1 MTSSCTLTQ
10 LPTVSCPTPQVVL
23 SIGLLSLGVWV
34 SPSWVPIEGV
44 TNSAAQAASSPIG
57 RVNLGHLSLVELN
70 ELRSLNTAETDNT
83 SFTLLR
89 ETAGNDTFKSNALN
103 SSNANSHTPSLQ
115 TPTREIFFYHATPAP
130 QNQFALLPGAAV
142 LAADVPTNGQFSL
155 VSEQV
160 MSAIATLAPNEPAN
174 TAQNTVDLAWIEEL
188 LTAEFNNSAQYAQYI
203 DTEATA
209 HSPVAT
215 TAVVDI
221 FEDLALGEPLFEGVA
236 FENVPPQ
243 SPSASS
249 LQTKGN
255 THATAMD
262 TEPLSPQSSAHGPK
276 IIDLWVENLVQEQL
290 PETNVGELLQ
300 AAWNDQIE
308 LALSHTNDRTWD
320 IRNLEFQ
327 MSNSPTKMGFN
338 EAYFVKTTLSQQLEN
353 QVENTMS
360 TGVNTDS
367 WVESDYSFLV
377 GS

>member
-10 LPTVSCPTPQVVL
+10 LPTVSRPTPQVVL

-89 ETAGNDTFKSNALN
+89 ETAGNDTLKSNALN
-103 SSNANSHTPSLQ
+103 SSNASSSTPLLQ

-160 MSAIATLAPNEPAN
+160 MSAIATLAPNEAAN
-174 TAQNTVDLAWIEEL
+174 TAQNSVDLAWIEEL

-215 TAVVDI
+215 TAVVNI
-221 FEDLALGEPLFEGVA
+221 FEDLALEELP
-236 FENVPPQ
+236 FENVSFENVTPQ
-243 SPSASS
+243 SPSAPS
-249 LQTKGN
+249 QTKGN
-255 THATAMD
+255 THVTAMD

-327 MSNSPTKMGFN
+327 MSNAPTKMGFN
-338 EAYFVKTTLSQQLEN
+338 EAYFVKTTLSQQLQN

-360 TGVNTDS
+360 TSVNTDS

>member
-10 LPTVSCPTPQVVL
+10 LPTVSRPTPQVVL

-44 TNSAAQAASSPIG
+44 TNSVAQAASSPIG

-83 SFTLLR
+83 SFTLLS
-89 ETAGNDTFKSNALN
+89 ETAGNDTLKSNALN
-103 SSNANSHTPSLQ
+103 SSNASSPAPLLQ

-130 QNQFALLPGAAV
+130 QKQFALLPGAAV

-160 MSAIATLAPNEPAN
+160 MSAIATLAPNEAAN
-174 TAQNTVDLAWIEEL
+174 TAQNSVDLAWIEEL
-188 LTAEFNNSAQYAQYI
+188 LTAEVNNSAQYREI
-203 DTEATA
+203 EATA

-236 FENVPPQ
+236 FENVTPQ
-243 SPSASS
+243 SPSAPS

-255 THATAMD
+255 THVTAMD

-327 MSNSPTKMGFN
+327 MSNAPTKMGFN

-360 TGVNTDS
+360 TSVNTDS